1 MKPTSLLAR
10 TVLASALVAL
20 PLACAAQAPQ
30 AKEATAANDG
40 APVLVPALRAAHA
53 AHATMLASTLAGE
66 RIVAVGD
73 HGVVLLSDDGGRSHR
88 QARHVPVDV
97 ALTSVSFVDA
107 RRGWA
112 AGHWGVILHTTDGGE
127 TWQVQRSDAAQDR
140 PLFAVHFFDDRQG
153 VAAGLWSLVLRT
165 EDGGAHWEPVELAP
179 PPGGKRADLNLFG
192 LFADARGRLF
202 APGERG
208 MVLRSDDKGRSW
220 SYMPTGYAGSFWSGI
235 AGPGGTLLVAGLR
248 GSMYRSLDDGGSWQ
262 RVDTHTESSI
272 TALAGAGSKIVGVGL
287 DGLVL
292 DSEDGGANFIAST
305 REDRL
310 PLTSVVLDGQGR
322 AAMYSRQGVVAAA
335 GAKDPSAR

>member
-1 MKPTSLLAR
+1 MKSTSLLAR
-10 TVLASALVAL
+10 TALAGALVSL
-20 PLACAAQAPQ
+20 SLACAAQAPQ
-30 AKEATAANDG
+30 AREAPAPIDG
-40 APVLVPALRAAHA
+40 APVLVPAVRAAHA
-53 AHATMLASTLAGE
+53 VRATMLASTRAGE

-88 QARHVPVDV
+88 QARQVPVDV
-97 ALTSVSFVDA
+97 ALTSVSFIDA
-107 RRGWA
+107 RQGWA

-140 PLFAVHFFDDRQG
+140 PLFAVHFFDEKQG
-153 VAAGLWSLVLRT
+153 VAVGLWSLVLRT
-165 EDGGAHWEPVELAP
+165 EDGGAHWQPVELAP
-179 PPGGKRADLNLFG
+179 PQGAKRADLNLFG
-192 LFADARGRLF
+192 LFADARGQLF

-220 SYMPTGYAGSFWSGI
+220 KYMKTGYAGSFWSGI
-235 AGPGGTLLVAGLR
+235 AGPGSTLLVAGLR
-248 GSMYRSLDDGGSWQ
+248 GSMYRSVDDGGSWQ

-292 DSEDGGANFIAST
+292 KSEDGGASFATST

-310 PLTSVVLDGQGR
+310 PLTSVVLDGQGH
-322 AAMYSRQGVVAAA
+322 AAMYSRQGVVARA
-335 GAKDPSAR
+335 GDKDPSAR